1 VRPIALVTGGTRR
14 VGRAIVLELARCGFE
29 VVATWRSD
37 RDGAERVAS
46 EVAAAGGVCRTL
58 ELDLAQDDPARV
70 VRAAGLSRLD
80 ALVLNAAAW
89 RAGSWGSIRAV
100 DAVADF
106 RANALGPVLLAQGV
120 APMLQASSLPGG
132 GSLVAV
138 GDAHADATPVRG
150 YASYL
155 MSKAALHQAVRQM
168 AVELAPS
175 VRVNGVLPG
184 VVAWP
189 EDMPEERREAI
200 VSRIPLS
207 RAGAPED
214 VARLVRFL
222 CLEAPFMTGALVPVD
237 GGRSI
242 R

>member
-1 VRPIALVTGGTRR
+1 MKPLALVTGGTRR

-29 VVATWRSD
+29 VMATWRSD
-37 RDGAERVAS
+37 REGAERVAS
-46 EVAAAGGVCRTL
+46 EVAATGGVCRTL
-58 ELDLAQDDPARV
+58 QMDLAHDDPTKA
-70 VRAAGLSRLD
+70 VREAGITRLD
-80 ALVLNAAAW
+80 ALVLNAATW
-89 RAGSWGSIRAV
+89 RSGTWGSI
-100 DAVADF
+100 DASDAIADF

-132 GSLVAV
+132 GSVVAV

-175 VRVNGVLPG
+175 VRVNAVLPG

-189 EDMPEERREAI
+189 ADMADERREAI
-200 VSRIPLS
+200 RSRIPLS

-222 CLEAPFMTGALVPVD
+222 CLEAAFITGALVPVD